1 MNRLIDRLKYL
12 LLPTYRRA
20 QEADMQEE
28 LESLAALAA
37 ENRGELGNL
46 TSVAEMTRE
55 SVWTWNWI
63 ENLQRDLQYA
73 LRTMRQNP
81 GFTATAVLSL
91 ALGIGANTAIFS
103 LIDALLLRSLPAVRD
118 PEQLLL
124 VQMRSAKDKS
134 GGPPNESFSNAIIN
148 GLASQKDIFAG
159 VGGFSAGSFDAG
171 PKGSIHRVRG
181 AWVTGEFFSTLGIR
195 PALGRL
201 LGPEDDREGA
211 PLAAVI
217 SFDYWQR
224 QFAADPGVTSRTI
237 RLNGLPVSIVGVTPR
252 GFHGAN
258 VGSITDIS
266 MATGVL
272 PQMDPAMASLL
283 KPGNFWLRVLARP
296 QSGVTPAQARARLN
310 DVVWPQ
316 IADSVIS
323 PTWGGS
329 QRAAMKDSR
338 FEFTAGGTGYSYL
351 RKIFTKPLLVL
362 MSVAGLVLL
371 IACANVASLL
381 LARATARQREISV
394 RLAIGA
400 GRGRIIRQLLTET
413 TLLSFIGASFGVF
426 LAWVSAQFL
435 VSILA
440 VGSASA
446 VLNFDLTPNW
456 HVLGF
461 AIAVA
466 LANGILFGLA
476 PALQTTSLVGLR
488 STVVLR
494 DDASARVT
502 GSSRQLVLSS
512 LVVAQVSLSLLL
524 LVGAG
529 LFARTF
535 QNLLQID
542 PGFQREGVLLVEI
555 DGQKEGY
562 KREALHP
569 FYVDLLER
577 VRRVPG
583 VASAALASHTP
594 LSGGTWS
601 EAAVPKGQTLP
612 ERDNAIFIGAGP
624 GYFSTLQTPV
634 LQGREFDVQD
644 RAVATPN
651 VAIINQSYAELHF
664 KKGDNP
670 VGQYLTSGLTNPPS
684 DLRII
689 GVVKDATTRDLRTG
703 PKPVVYVSY
712 FQRTPRVDNLLIR
725 TSGGSMSQIA
735 AAIAKE
741 LQGSFPTTPVEVRG
755 LDEQVEQTIVQE
767 RLLANLAAGFGVLGL
782 VLACVGLYGLLG
794 YTVVRRTKEIG
805 IRMALGAGRN
815 GVLRMVAGR
824 AARLVILGVAA
835 GLPLAWLVSRWVQSM
850 LFGLRPM
857 DPGVIA
863 GAVLLLAAAAILA
876 AFVPAHRASRVDPMT
891 ALRHD

>member
-12 LLPTYRRA
+12 LLPSYRRA
-20 QEADMQEE
+20 QEAEMQEE
-28 LESLAALAA
+28 LESLAAIAGG
-37 ENRGELGNL
+37 RRELGNI
-46 TSVAEMTRE
+46 TTVAERTRE
-55 SVWTWNWI
+55 SVWTWTWI

-73 LRTMRQNP
+73 FRTMRQNP

-103 LIDALLLRSLPAVRD
+103 LIDALLLRSLPTVPN

-124 VQMRSAKDKS
+124 VQLRSAKDKT
-134 GGPPNESFSNAIIN
+134 GAPGESFSNAITN
-148 GLASQKDIFAG
+148 GLAAQKEIFAG
-159 VGGFSAGSFDAG
+159 VGGFSAGTFDAG

-181 AWVTGEFFSTLGIR
+181 AWVTGEFYSTLGIQ
-195 PALGRL
+195 PVLGRL
-201 LGPEDDREGA
+201 LGPEDDKEGA

-224 QFAADPGVTSRTI
+224 QFAGDPSVTSRTVPI
-237 RLNGLPVSIVGVTPR
+237 NGLPVSIVGVTPR
-252 GFHGAN
+252 GFQGAN

-266 MATGVL
+266 MATGAL
-272 PQMDPAMASLL
+272 PQLDPAMASLL

-296 QSGVTPAQARARLN
+296 RAGVTPAQARERLN

-316 IADSVIS
+316 IAESVIS
-323 PTWGGS
+323 PSWPAS
-329 QRAAMKDSR
+329 ERANIRSSR
-338 FEFTAGGTGYSYL
+338 FEFSPGGTGYSYL
-351 RKIFTKPLLVL
+351 RKIFTKPLMVL
-362 MSVAGLVLL
+362 MGVAGLVLL
-371 IACANVASLL
+371 IACANVASLS

-400 GRGRIIRQLLTET
+400 GRGRIVRQLLTET
-413 TLLSFIGASFGVF
+413 TLLSLIGASVGVF
-426 LAWVSAQFL
+426 LAWLSAQFL

-440 VGSASA
+440 VGAAQA

-461 AIAVA
+461 ATAVA
-466 LANGILFGLA
+466 LANGVLFGLA
-476 PALQTTSLVGLR
+476 PALQTTSLAGLR
-488 STVVLR
+488 SPVSLR
-494 DDASARVT
+494 DESSARVA
-502 GSSRQLVLSS
+502 GSSRQIALSA

-529 LFARTF
+529 LFAKTF
-535 QNLLQID
+535 QNLLETD

-555 DGQKEGY
+555 DGQREGF
-562 KREALHP
+562 KRDTLHT
-569 FYVDLLER
+569 FNVDLLER

-583 VASAALASHTP
+583 VASAALATHTP
-594 LSGGTWS
+594 LSGSTWS

-612 ERDNAIFIGAGP
+612 ERDNATFIGAGP
-624 GYFSTLQTPV
+624 AFFATLQTP
-634 LQGREFDVQD
+634 LLAGREFTEQD
-644 RAVATPN
+644 RGMTTPT
-651 VAIINQSYAELHF
+651 VAIVNQSYVNRHF
-664 KKGDNP
+664 PKGENP
-670 VGQYLTSGLTNPPS
+670 VGQYLTSGITKPPS

-689 GVVKDATTRDLRTG
+689 GVVKDVITRDLRTG

-712 FQRTPRVDNLLIR
+712 FQRAPRVDNIVIR
-725 TSGGSMSQIA
+725 TSGGSISQVA
-735 AAIAKE
+735 AAVAKE

-755 LDEQVEQTIVQE
+755 LNEQVEQTIVQE
-767 RLLANLAAGFGVLGL
+767 RLMAHLATGFGVLGL

-805 IRMALGAGRN
+805 IRMALGAGRS

-863 GAVLLLAAAAILA
+863 GAVLLLAVAALLA
-876 AFVPAHRASRVDPMT
+876 AFLPAHRASRVDPIT